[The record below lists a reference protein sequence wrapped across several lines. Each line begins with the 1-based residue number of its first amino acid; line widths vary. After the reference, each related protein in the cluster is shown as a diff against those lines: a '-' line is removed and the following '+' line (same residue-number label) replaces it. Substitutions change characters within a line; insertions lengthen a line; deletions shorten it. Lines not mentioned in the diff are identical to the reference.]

1 MSLAKIE
8 KAAEKYGAA
17 CLELTEAVTAANAEI
32 EAIHQQ
38 HRPLLEKLAKKCA
51 QARAVVHDLVSDNPE
66 CFEKPKTQ
74 TFAGIKVGFQ
84 KGKDTLDMDA
94 NDTVDRILKKL
105 PDLKATLIQTTLKPI
120 AAAIMNLDAKQQAA
134 IGVTVVPGSDEVV
147 VKPVDSAVSKAV
159 SAHLKDNG

>member
-8 KAAEKYGAA
+8 KACEKYSAA
-17 CLELTEAVTAANAEI
+17 CAELTDVVNSVNAQI
-32 EAIHQQ
+32 EAIQQQ
-38 HRPLLEKLAKKCA
+38 HRPLLEKLAKKCG
-51 QARAVVHDLVSDNPE
+51 QTRVAVTDLVEENPGL
-66 CFEKPKTQ
+66 FEKPKTQ

-120 AAAIMNLDAKQQAA
+120 ASAIMNLDAKQQAA
-134 IGVTVVPGSDEVV
+134 IGVTVVPGEDKVV
-147 VKPVDSAVSKAV
+147 VSPVDSAVSKAV
-159 SAHLKDNG
+159 AAHVKANN